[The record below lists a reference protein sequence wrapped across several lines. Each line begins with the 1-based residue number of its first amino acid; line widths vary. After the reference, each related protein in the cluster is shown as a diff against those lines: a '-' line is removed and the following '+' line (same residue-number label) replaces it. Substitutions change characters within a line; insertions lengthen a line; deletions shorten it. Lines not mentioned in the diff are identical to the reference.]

1 MNIPNSFN
9 QVDQWKSV
17 MFLYDSALKEINTK
31 IEILNNEL
39 VHIYNYNP
47 IEHIKSRLKTP
58 DSIVKK
64 LKRYGF
70 EVTIDNM
77 VEKLSDIAGIRII
90 CSFTSDIYQ
99 IAEMIT
105 KQSDVTVLYVK
116 DYIKNPKP
124 NGYKSYHMV
133 VTIPIYLTDGPVDT
147 KVEIQIRT
155 IAMDFWASL
164 EHKIYYKFEGNA
176 PAYLQQ
182 ELKACAD
189 VVNMLDVKMF
199 SLNQAILELAEAQRE
214 QDQEMPDDEEVAE
227 EELP

>member
-31 IEILNNEL
+31 IEILNNEF

-70 EVTIDNM
+70 EVTIANM

>member
-1 MNIPNSFN
+1 MNVPSSFN
-9 QVDQWKSV
+9 PVDQWKSV
-17 MFLYDSALKEINTK
+17 MFLYDSALKEISTK
-31 IEILNNEL
+31 IEILNNEF
-39 VHIYNYNP
+39 VHIYSYNP
-47 IEHIKSRLKTP
+47 IEHVKSRLKTP

-64 LKRYGF
+64 LKRYGY

-99 IAEMIT
+99 IAQMIA

-116 DYIKNPKP
+116 DYIKSPKP

-155 IAMDFWASL
+155 VAMDFWASL

-189 VVNMLDVKMF
+189 VVNMLDAKMF
-199 SLNQAILELAEAQRE
+199 SLNQAILELSAQTHEDSGGEKRFRE
-214 QDQEMPDDEEVAE
+214 G
-227 EELP
+227 ELEQP